1 MLVIL
6 FFTFLASIVSL
17 ALVATLLVH
26 KTLMRR
32 ISFDLVAFAAGA
44 LLATGL
50 LDTFPEAVKEN
61 QSAFLWVLLSIAG
74 FFIIERL
81 FLALHHHD
89 DEDEKDEMRL
99 PASLLMF
106 GDALHNAVDGASI
119 AAAFLASYPL
129 GIVTTTAVFIHEIP
143 HELGDFGI
151 LLHKGWSRKNV
162 LLFNFVSGIAAI
174 VGALVAYYLGITFSK
189 AIPILLAVA
198 TGNFIYLSA
207 ADLLPEIH
215 KRAKKSLALNHVFF
229 FLLGIGLIYLLIEII
244 G

>member
-74 FFIIERL
+74 FFII
-81 FLALHHHD
+81 
-89 DEDEKDEMRL
+89 
-99 PASLLMF
+99 
-106 GDALHNAVDGASI
+106 
-119 AAAFLASYPL
+119 
-129 GIVTTTAVFIHEIP
+129 
-143 HELGDFGI
+143 
-151 LLHKGWSRKNV
+151 
-162 LLFNFVSGIAAI
+162 
-174 VGALVAYYLGITFSK
+174 
-189 AIPILLAVA
+189 
-198 TGNFIYLSA
+198 
-207 ADLLPEIH
+207 
-215 KRAKKSLALNHVFF
+215 
-229 FLLGIGLIYLLIEII
+229 
-244 G
+244 